1 MGDQSVSSGATVFDT
16 AGRGI
21 EADLGQELRL
31 DDIRRALS
39 IPSEP
44 RTKRGIPAEVRSA
57 LPRLAAAGSAAEPL
71 IQRGTAS
78 ACFEMHMG
86 LFAALIQVAVDL
98 STIYPYTILG
108 GQVTFPGGVE
118 VSQWRV
124 TGGHF
129 GLRRRPVSDPTVLLE
144 DELIVIAQ
152 LLPPTIAQL
161 LPPTSEV
168 AEAEL
173 THSAPPT
180 VLIIGYGRPP
190 LSYPGLYV
198 TPSGLYYHNTL
209 FKGWHTC
216 P

>member
-21 EADLGQELRL
+21 EADLGQELKL

-44 RTKRGIPAEVRSA
+44 RTKPGIPAEVRSA
-57 LPRLAAAGSAAEPL
+57 LPWLTEAGSVTAPL

-86 LFAALIQVAVDL
+86 LFVAVIQVAVDL
-98 STIYPYTILG
+98 STVYPYTILG
-108 GQVTFPGGVE
+108 GQVTFPGGAE

-124 TGGHF
+124 TGGNF
-129 GLRRRPVSDPTVLLE
+129 GLRHPPASDPTVLLG
-144 DELIVIAQ
+144 DELLVVAQ
-152 LLPPTIAQL
+152 LLPPPIAQL

-168 AEAEL
+168 AGAEL
-173 THSAPPT
+173 AHSAPPT
-180 VLIIGYGRPP
+180 VLIKGYGRPP

-209 FKGWHTC
+209 FKGWHAC